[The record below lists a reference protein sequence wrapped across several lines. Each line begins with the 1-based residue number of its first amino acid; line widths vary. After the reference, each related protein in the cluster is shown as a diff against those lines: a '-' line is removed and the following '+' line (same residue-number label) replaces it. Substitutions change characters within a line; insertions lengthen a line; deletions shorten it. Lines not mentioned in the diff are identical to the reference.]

1 MTRIKK
7 GNETELQAAVA
18 TVGPVSVAIDARH
31 PSFQVC
37 RFGYLLYF
45 CLIFIFFIQFYDSG
59 IYNEPY
65 CSQTKLIHS
74 MLIIGY
80 GTKKGT
86 DFWILK
92 NRYVHSKTIWHVAQ
106 ITYYIISP
114 STIIVGGPN
123 GACVGTF

>member
-7 GNETELQAAVA
+7 KNETELKAAVA
-18 TVGPVSVAIDARH
+18 MSGPVSVAIDARH

-37 RFGYLLYF
+37 SMAI
-45 CLIFIFFIQFYDSG
+45 IFNYIISCHVHFVMLFILQFYDSG

-80 GTKKGT
+80 GTKKGV
-86 DFWILK
+86 DYWILK
-92 NRYVHSKTIWHVAQ
+92 NRYM
-106 ITYYIISP
+106 
-114 STIIVGGPN
+114 
-123 GACVGTF
+123 